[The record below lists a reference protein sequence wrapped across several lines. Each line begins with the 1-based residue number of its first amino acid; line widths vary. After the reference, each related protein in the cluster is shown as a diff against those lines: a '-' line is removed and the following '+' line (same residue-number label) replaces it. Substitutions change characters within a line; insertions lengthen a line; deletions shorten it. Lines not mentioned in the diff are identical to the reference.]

1 MEIDSYRAT
10 KITKPPS
17 ECLKS
22 TVSSLRLFAFL
33 FFLGAAI
40 GASAD
45 VIDPFTAP
53 HGPFTVGPGEE
64 LSEQEAVVQT
74 SSVLGGLRAALPTVD
89 EVAEAGSTAA
99 MEIVGGTF
107 DCRVDFPSLGNP
119 DNIGGCGS
127 AYARGVG
134 PVFDLTGSSRFVL
147 DVQSMEGAMSLGVLL
162 FDANGEVSV
171 GLVENVVPGQ
181 ASIPFEELFPLTSP
195 SGVNLSLVEGI
206 ALVIVNEEGEEG
218 RVVLTEFSTDGAI
231 TGGPMV
237 PVVAEELPGTYF
249 NPSRDG
255 EGCQLTLE
263 RDQVNFILTCYFYN
277 DGEQIWVIGVGELV
291 NGEITIGEMTITSGA
306 QYGNAFDPND
316 VVRSNWGSA
325 IMTWSDCNNADLELR
340 PIVPG
345 YGDVV
350 LDLTR
355 IVPTTCGGGG
365 VQGDS
370 AAWMGAFFDPNRDGE
385 GFHFGVEV
393 GEVFV
398 MTWYTYLNGQ
408 QVWMIGTGTRDD
420 QRVVFD
426 DVVITS
432 GAEFGSGFDPADVV
446 KEPFGEII
454 VDFTDCN
461 NFTATVNSQ
470 LPEFHDLVL
479 DVTKIVPGTCP

>member
-1 MEIDSYRAT
+1 M
-10 KITKPPS
+10 KPTN
-17 ECLKS
+17 S
-22 TVSSLRLFAFL
+22 TFRMFVFL
-33 FFLGAAI
+33 LLSCSVI
-40 GASAD
+40 CASAD

-53 HGPFTVGPGEE
+53 QGPFTVGPGEE
-64 LSEQEAVVQT
+64 LAEQDAVVNS

-89 EVAEAGSTAA
+89 EVAEAGSMAT
-99 MEIVGGTF
+99 MEVAGGAF
-107 DCRVDFPSLGNP
+107 DCLVDFPNLGNP
-119 DNIGGCGS
+119 DNFGGCGS
-127 AYARGVG
+127 AYARSVG

-147 DVQSMEGAMSLGVLL
+147 DIQSVEGSMVLGILL
-162 FDANGEVSV
+162 VDENAEASIGFIEDA
-171 GLVENVVPGQ
+171 VPGR
-181 ASIPFEELFPLTSP
+181 ASIPFSELFGLTSLN
-195 SGVNLSLVEGI
+195 GANLSLIEIITFVVANNEGQ
-206 ALVIVNEEGEEG
+206 EG
-218 RVVLTEFSTDGAI
+218 RVVLTEFSTDGPI
-231 TGGPMV
+231 TGGP
-237 PVVAEELPGTYF
+237 VVAAEDEIPGTYF
-249 NPSRDG
+249 DPNRDG

-263 RDQVNFILTCYFYN
+263 RDQVTFILTCYFY
-277 DGEQIWVIGVGELV
+277 DEGEQFWVIGVGELV
-291 NGEITIGEMTITSGA
+291 NGKIAFDEMTITSGA
-306 QYGNAFDPND
+306 QYGHAFDPKD

-325 IMTWSDCNNADLELR
+325 TMTWSDCNNADLELK
-340 PIVPG
+340 PVVPG
-345 YGDVV
+345 YEEVT

-408 QVWMIGTGTRDD
+408 QVWMIGTGTRDG
-420 QRVVFD
+420 QRVVFE

-432 GAEFGSGFDPADVV
+432 GAGFGSQFDPADVV

-470 LPEFHDLVL
+470 LPEFHNLVL